1 MGLAFTLRMLQIV
14 VLSLTLAGCAALTE
28 GDCRTGN
35 WYALGERDAMAGLPP
50 RVDQYAA
57 QCGPGVSAASYMDG
71 WQVGYT
77 EWNRRVSGSKM

>member
-1 MGLAFTLRMLQIV
+1 MLRLLPMFLII
-14 VLSLTLAGCAALTE
+14 AGCASAVE
-28 GDCRTGN
+28 ADCRNGN

-57 QCGPGVSAASYMDG
+57 QCGPRVADASYMEG

>member
-1 MGLAFTLRMLQIV
+1 MIRIT
-14 VLSLTLAGCAALTE
+14 VLSLLVAGCASLTE
-28 GDCRTGN
+28 GDCKAGN

-57 QCGPGVSAASYMDG
+57 QCGARVADASYMEG

>member
-1 MGLAFTLRMLQIV
+1 MVRTLA
-14 VLSLTLAGCAALTE
+14 LSLLIAGCASLTE
-28 GDCRTGN
+28 GDCRTSN

-50 RVDQYAA
+50 RTDQYSA
-57 QCGPGVSAASYMDG
+57 QCGARVAEASYMEG